1 MASVTPPEI
10 PEAERRGP
18 GVLAAQQAQRL
29 HRLLVDLHGR
39 NRFYTRKLD
48 AAGIRVL
55 PQNLHEA
62 LVALEKDDVI
72 RAALGPVVDEFLR
85 LKHMEWVEYMRHV
98 SDWEVSSY
106 LEFF

>member
-1 MASVTPPEI
+1 VIAAGMDGVNNELD
-10 PEAERRGP
+10 P
-18 GVLAAQQAQRL
+18 GAPNNDNLYDYSQAQ
-29 HRLLVDLHGR
+29 
-39 NRFYTRKLD
+39 LD
-48 AAGIRVL
+48 AAGISVL

-62 LVALEKDDVI
+62 LLALEKDDVI

-98 SDWEVSSY
+98 SDWEVQSY